1 MIPAV
6 NAGVKKDNN
15 SREDKSLR
23 AVLNFDPYAV
33 KSEKLN
39 ILCRRPQGD
48 AAAGRPEFPII
59 SALSLESYHM

>member
-1 MIPAV
+1 MQESRRTI
-6 NAGVKKDNN
+6 

-39 ILCRRPQGD
+39 ILCRRPQID
-48 AAAGRPEFPII
+48 EMQAVLDYFRLHLHICTQ
-59 SALSLESYHM
+59 SLESDHM